1 MDGRVF
7 LLLNFT
13 HSFTN
18 EWFRGLCH
26 TPGKLVWLPF
36 LKSVCLVT
44 YFSKTISLSGN
55 QLAFSCILA
64 LAHYVRGK
72 CQQTWRRP
80 EKLVNIEKCAFGLH
94 MFNFFFFFKEKKLHE
109 WKKTTTSVY
118 SICKKKKKWPV
129 LISCFYATRTRIQCG
144 AWPYLN
150 TCEAVRPF
158 RANTTMLHSG
168 YRGPCLTI
176 RCHELALPPF
186 FSRIKTSLIWESA
199 PPSGIGG
206 ASFPR
211 RL

>member
-1 MDGRVF
+1 MYVGNVNRREGDQKNWWILKNVRLG
-7 LLLNFT
+7 FT
-13 HSFTN
+13 
-18 EWFRGLCH
+18 
-26 TPGKLVWLPF
+26 
-36 LKSVCLVT
+36 CLT
-44 YFSKTISLSGN
+44 
-55 QLAFSCILA
+55 
-64 LAHYVRGK
+64 
-72 CQQTWRRP
+72 
-80 EKLVNIEKCAFGLH
+80 
-94 MFNFFFFFKEKKLHE
+94 FFFFKEKKLHE

-186 FSRIKTSLIWESA
+186 FSRIKTSLIWESP